1 MLQDLLVKRIEVN
14 EKIAQFVEKSSESW
28 GVHIEQII
36 LKDMRM
42 STLLSNNLSTVSKT
56 KRAVESQIISAKAD
70 LECAQLYREASDI
83 LEIKAAVQIR
93 FLETL
98 ENMNDMPSKKM
109 TIIPLKQEFNEFK

>member
-1 MLQDLLVKRIEVN
+1 M
-14 EKIAQFVEKSSESW
+14 EKSSDSW

-42 STLLSNNLSTVSKT
+42 SSLLSNNLSAVSKT

-93 FLETL
+93 FL
-98 ENMNDMPSKKM
+98 
-109 TIIPLKQEFNEFK
+109 

>member
-1 MLQDLLVKRIEVN
+1 MER
-14 EKIAQFVEKSSESW
+14 SSESW

-42 STLLSNNLSTVSKT
+42 STLLSNNLSAVSKT

-98 ENMNDMPSKKM
+98 ENMNDMPSKKL